1 MKGLVGFL
9 FIGVL
14 GFLSEFYIGSISDK
28 EFIKMFYV
36 IDYLYFGDDVMVDKG
51 FDI

>member
-14 GFLSEFYIGSISDK
+14 GFLSELYIGSISDK
-28 EFIKMFYV
+28 ELIKMFNV
-36 IDYLYFGDDVMVDKG
+36 IDCLDFGDDVMVDKG